1 MKPPDSRPR
10 SESRAGFRGNDVVPA
25 HVGTQR
31 RRLAALGLAT
41 LLAGCTAPYDTYRPY
56 WPIVPRDLPPPRLVL
71 GDAGGSTVDVV
82 RTQWLIVR
90 LPDDAG
96 SANRWSYEVG
106 KDRVLYPS
114 GDTPRPAPTA
124 SGPSTE
130 TEFVFRAEG
139 SGTTSLRFV
148 YRNPDQPQAP
158 PAKTLAFDVV
168 AR

>member
-1 MKPPDSRPR
+1 M
-10 SESRAGFRGNDVVPA
+10 RGRIA
-25 HVGTQR
+25 ASL
-31 RRLAALGLAT
+31 LAAS
-41 LLAGCTAPYDTYRPY
+41 LAGCTAPYNTYGPY
-56 WPIVPRDLPPPRLVL
+56 WPIVPPDLPPPRLVMN
-71 GDAGGSTVDVV
+71 DAEGQTVDVV

-90 LPDDAG
+90 LPDDARSG
-96 SANRWSYEVG
+96 NRWSYEVG

-114 GDTPRPAPTA
+114 GDTPRPAPTT
-124 SGPSTE
+124 GGTSTE

-139 SGTTSLRFV
+139 TGTTSLRFV